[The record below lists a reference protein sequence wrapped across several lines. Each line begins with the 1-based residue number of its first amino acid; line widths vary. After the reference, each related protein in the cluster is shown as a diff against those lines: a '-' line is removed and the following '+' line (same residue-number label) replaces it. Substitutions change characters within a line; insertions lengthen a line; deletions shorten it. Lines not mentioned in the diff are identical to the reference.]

1 MSAKQKSGVKR
12 GARCAATEKHIQ
24 TVISEVVS
32 ALEFAK
38 NGIGQKPCLSK
49 HLANNRELA
58 AYLIGVDPQYF
69 RMFSRKI
76 RGNVEV
82 ALMAVRSQPELFQ
95 WVSPSLRSMPEFV
108 YGAVY
113 SADFLEYPIQNVIQ
127 HAGKD
132 IQKVLNVA
140 KKKGDVDVN
149 NVNNLLEFLRNF
161 DVHRQK
167 QDLDTK
173 LPEKSNAI
181 NRPVKI

>member
-12 GARCAATEKHIQ
+12 GARCPATEKHIQ
-24 TVISEVVS
+24 TVISDVVS

-49 HLANNRELA
+49 HLANNPKLA
-58 AYLIGVDPQYF
+58 AFLIDVDPQYF
-69 RMFSRKI
+69 RMFSREI
-76 RGNVEV
+76 RSDMTV
-82 ALMAVRSQPELFQ
+82 AAIAVTRDIAAFR
-95 WVSPSLRSMPEFV
+95 WVSTPLREDPKFV
-108 YGAVY
+108 HYAAYCAAEIG
-113 SADFLEYPIQNVIQ
+113 YPVKDIMKY
-127 HAGKD
+127 AGKD

-149 NVNNLLEFLRNF
+149 NVNNLLEFLGNF

-173 LPEKSNAI
+173 LPEKSNAN